1 MCADCVAVLCMDVA
15 KHRRV
20 SALHQVQIRRHFV
33 GHGNLWCGE
42 LMGYD
47 ECWCGLWFLPWNSY
61 QTYRALGG
69 ALTYP
74 GREVVHFELWHW
86 YCWLLLY
93 VVKRGTHPAY
103 GGTRVAAGH

>member
-1 MCADCVAVLCMDVA
+1 MCADCVAVLCMDIA